1 MPSVSVQK
9 REQQEQFIRQQR
21 DAILRAAGIDTERR
35 MRTLNKAFTRL
46 EEQLDAQKSIVVDK
60 EEVQVPDNQARL
72 RAIEQVVDL
81 EGVSLGK
88 QHEGGS
94 TGPVIINIGGAIGEI
109 FTQAPT
115 TNSGEAM
122 VIESGPAKLLEDKE
136 S

>member
-9 REQQEQFIRQQR
+9 REQQQEFIRQQR
-21 DAILRAAGIDTERR
+21 DAILRAAGIDTDRR
-35 MRTLNKAFTRL
+35 MRMLNKAFARL

-60 EEVQVPDNQARL
+60 AEVQVPDNQARL

-94 TGPVIINIGGAIGEI
+94 GGPVNVNVVAAWFVPG
-109 FTQAPT
+109 PT
-115 TNSGEAM
+115 TNSGEGM
-122 VIESGPAKLLEDKE
+122 VLESGPAKLLEDKE
-136 S
+136 IQ

>member
-35 MRTLNKAFTRL
+35 MKVLNKAFTRL

-94 TGPVIINIGGAIGEI
+94 GGPVTVVVNASWFDPG
-109 FTQAPT
+109 PT
-115 TNSGEAM
+115 TGSGEGV

>member
-60 EEVQVPDNQARL
+60 AEVQVPDNQARL

-94 TGPVIINIGGAIGEI
+94 GGPVTVVVNASWFDPG
-109 FTQAPT
+109 PT
-115 TNSGEAM
+115 TSSGEAM

>member
-9 REQQEQFIRQQR
+9 REKQEQFIKEQR
-21 DAILRAAGIDTERR
+21 DAIFRAAGIDLDRR
-35 MRTLNKAFTRL
+35 MRVLRKAYDRL
-46 EEQLDAQKSIVVDK
+46 DEQLDAKKLFMVNK
-60 EEVQVPDNQARL
+60 EAVEITDNAARL

-94 TGPVIINIGGAIGEI
+94 GGPVTITINAPWFEPG
-109 FTQAPT
+109 PT
-115 TNSGEAM
+115 TGSGEGA
-122 VIESGPAKLLEDKE
+122 VIEHGPANLLIDNE

>member
-9 REQQEQFIRQQR
+9 QEQREIQARQIR
-21 DAILRAAGIDTERR
+21 DTIFKAAGIDLDRR
-35 MRTLNKAFTRL
+35 MKVLRKAFERL
-46 EEQLDAQKSIVVDK
+46 DEQLDANKHHVTRDGQII
-60 EEVQVPDNQARL
+60 ELIDNQARL

-94 TGPVIINIGGAIGEI
+94 GGPVTVVVNASWFDPG
-109 FTQAPT
+109 PT
-115 TNSGEAM
+115 TGSGEGV

>member
-9 REQQEQFIRQQR
+9 QEQRELQARQIR
-21 DAILRAAGIDTERR
+21 DTIFKAAGIDLDRR
-35 MRTLNKAFTRL
+35 MKVLRKAYDQL
-46 EEQLDAQKSIVVDK
+46 EHQIEATKTIVVDK
-60 EEVQVPDNQARL
+60 EAVDVIDNQARL

-94 TGPVIINIGGAIGEI
+94 GGPVTVVVNANWFDPG
-109 FTQAPT
+109 PT
-115 TNSGEAM
+115 TNSGEGT

-136 S
+136 SQ

>member
-9 REQQEQFIRQQR
+9 REQQEQFIRQQC
-21 DAILRAAGIDTERR
+21 DAIFRAAGIDTERR
-35 MRTLNKAFTRL
+35 MKTLNKAFTRL

-60 EEVQVPDNQARL
+60 QEVQVVDNQARL

-88 QHEGGS
+88 QHEGGNS
-94 TGPVIINIGGAIGEI
+94 GPISITINAPWFEPG
-109 FTQAPT
+109 PT
-115 TNSGEAM
+115 TGSGEGM
-122 VIESGPAKLLEDKE
+122 VIESGPAKLLIDKE

>member
-9 REQQEQFIRQQR
+9 REQQDQYIRQQR
-21 DAILRAAGIDTERR
+21 DAILRAAGIDIDRR
-35 MRTLNKAFTRL
+35 MRMLNKAFARL

-60 EEVQVPDNQARL
+60 AEVQVPDNQARL

-94 TGPVIINIGGAIGEI
+94 GGPVNVNVVAAWFVPG
-109 FTQAPT
+109 PT
-115 TNSGEAM
+115 TNSGEGM
-122 VIESGPAKLLEDKE
+122 VLESGPAKLLESKE
-136 S
+136 SR

>member
-9 REQQEQFIRQQR
+9 REQQQEFIRQQR

-35 MRTLNKAFTRL
+35 MRTLNKAFARL
-46 EEQLDAQKSIVVDK
+46 EEQLDAQKSIVVEKK
-60 EEVQVPDNQARL
+60 EVHVPDNQARL

-94 TGPVIINIGGAIGEI
+94 GGPVTVVVNAHWFDPG
-109 FTQAPT
+109 PT
-115 TNSGEAM
+115 TNSGEGI
-122 VIESGPAKLLEDKE
+122 VIESGPAKLLEDKD
-136 S
+136 SQ

>member
-35 MRTLNKAFTRL
+35 MKTLNKAFTRL

-60 EEVQVPDNQARL
+60 AEVQVPDNQARL

-94 TGPVIINIGGAIGEI
+94 GGPVTVVVNASWFDPG
-109 FTQAPT
+109 PT
-115 TNSGEAM
+115 TNSGEGA
-122 VIESGPAKLLEDKE
+122 VIEAGPAKLLEDKE

>member
-21 DAILRAAGIDTERR
+21 DAILRAAGIDTDRR
-35 MRTLNKAFTRL
+35 MKVLNKAFTRL

-94 TGPVIINIGGAIGEI
+94 GGPVTVVVNASWFDPG
-109 FTQAPT
+109 PT
-115 TNSGEAM
+115 TRSGEGT

>member
-9 REQQEQFIRQQR
+9 REQQDQYIRQQR
-21 DAILRAAGIDTERR
+21 DAILRAAGIDIDRR
-35 MRTLNKAFTRL
+35 MKTLNKAFARL

-60 EEVQVPDNQARL
+60 AEVQVPDNQARL

-94 TGPVIINIGGAIGEI
+94 GGPVNVNVVAAWFVPG
-109 FTQAPT
+109 PT
-115 TNSGEAM
+115 TNSGEGM
-122 VIESGPAKLLEDKE
+122 VLESGPAKLLESKE
-136 S
+136 SR

>member
-21 DAILRAAGIDTERR
+21 DAIFRAAGIDTERR
-35 MRTLNKAFTRL
+35 MKTLNKAFTRL

-60 EEVQVPDNQARL
+60 QEVQVVDNQARL

-94 TGPVIINIGGAIGEI
+94 AGPISITINAPWFEPG
-109 FTQAPT
+109 PT
-115 TNSGEAM
+115 TGSGEGA
-122 VIESGPAKLLEDKE
+122 VIEAGPAKLLEDKE

>member
-35 MRTLNKAFTRL
+35 MKTLKKAYDRL
-46 EEQLDAQKSIVVDK
+46 DEQLDAQKSIVVDK

-94 TGPVIINIGGAIGEI
+94 GGPVTVVVNANWFDPG
-109 FTQAPT
+109 PT
-115 TNSGEAM
+115 TNSGGGT
-122 VIESGPAKLLEDKE
+122 VIESGPAKLLEDKD
-136 S
+136 SQ

>member
-21 DAILRAAGIDTERR
+21 DAILKAAGIDTERR
-35 MRTLNKAFTRL
+35 MKTLNKAFTRL

-60 EEVQVPDNQARL
+60 AEVQVPDNQARL

-88 QHEGGS
+88 SHDGGS
-94 TGPVIINIGGAIGEI
+94 SGPVTITINAPWFES
-109 FTQAPT
+109 APT
-115 TNSGEAM
+115 TGSGEGHVVEIGHANLL
-122 VIESGPAKLLEDKE
+122 IDNESQ
-136 S
+136 

>member
-9 REQQEQFIRQQR
+9 REQQDQYIRQQR
-21 DAILRAAGIDTERR
+21 DAILRAAGIDIDRR
-35 MRTLNKAFTRL
+35 MKTLNKAFARL

-60 EEVQVPDNQARL
+60 AEVQVPDNQARL

-94 TGPVIINIGGAIGEI
+94 GGPVNVNVVAAWFVPG
-109 FTQAPT
+109 PT
-115 TNSGEAM
+115 TNSGEGM
-122 VIESGPAKLLEDKE
+122 VLESGPAKLLEDKE
-136 S
+136 IQ

>member
-60 EEVQVPDNQARL
+60 AEVQVPDNQARL

-94 TGPVIINIGGAIGEI
+94 SGPVNVNVVAAWFVPG
-109 FTQAPT
+109 PT
-115 TNSGEAM
+115 TGSGEGK
-122 VIESGPAKLLEDKE
+122 VVEIGPAKLLEDKE

>member
-35 MRTLNKAFTRL
+35 MKTLNKAFARL

-60 EEVQVPDNQARL
+60 AEVQVPDNQARL

-94 TGPVIINIGGAIGEI
+94 SGPVNVNVVAAWFVPG
-109 FTQAPT
+109 PT
-115 TNSGEAM
+115 TSSGEGM

>member
-9 REQQEQFIRQQR
+9 REQQEQYIRQQR
-21 DAILRAAGIDTERR
+21 DAILRAAGIDTDRR
-35 MRTLNKAFTRL
+35 MRTLNKAFARL

-60 EEVQVPDNQARL
+60 AKVEVPDNQARL

-94 TGPVIINIGGAIGEI
+94 GGPVTVVVNANWFDPG
-109 FTQAPT
+109 PT
-115 TNSGEAM
+115 TNSGEGT
-122 VIESGPAKLLEDKE
+122 VIESGPAKLLENKE
-136 S
+136 SR

>member
-35 MRTLNKAFTRL
+35 MKTLKKAYDRL
-46 EEQLDAQKSIVVDK
+46 DEQLDAKKLFMVNK
-60 EEVQVPDNQARL
+60 EAVEITDNAARL

-94 TGPVIINIGGAIGEI
+94 GGPVTVVVNANWFDPG
-109 FTQAPT
+109 PT
-115 TNSGEAM
+115 TNSGEGI
-122 VIESGPAKLLEDKE
+122 VLESGPAKLLESKE

>member
-9 REQQEQFIRQQR
+9 QEQREIQARQIR
-21 DAILRAAGIDTERR
+21 DTIFKAAGIDLDRR
-35 MRTLNKAFTRL
+35 MKVLRKAFERL
-46 EEQLDAQKSIVVDK
+46 DEQLDANKHHVTRDGQII
-60 EEVQVPDNQARL
+60 ELIDNQARL

-94 TGPVIINIGGAIGEI
+94 SGPVNVNVVAAWFVPG
-109 FTQAPT
+109 PT
-115 TNSGEAM
+115 TSSGEGM